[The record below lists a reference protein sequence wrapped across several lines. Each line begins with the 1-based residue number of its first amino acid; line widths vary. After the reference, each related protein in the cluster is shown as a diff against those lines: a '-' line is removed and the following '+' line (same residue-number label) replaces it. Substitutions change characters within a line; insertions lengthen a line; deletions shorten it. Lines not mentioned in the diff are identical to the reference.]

1 MKYWRGSLVL
11 GVGLNILLFNHTAL
25 LSLQLFFVILKD
37 AIMQI
42 EKALIN
48 DCLHVSKVSW
58 KFLIPTISNFAVIHP
73 MKIRYCFKKVAYF
86 FTVFLLLFLFINK
99 ILRLNNLKTETDI
112 NAKTWVFVIWFE
124 VIIYLLLHNLHDC
137 NFNLFCVFFTQMKQT
152 CLCDVFLDLFSNLF
166 QPFFKL
172 WLSLLFNI

>member
-48 DCLHVSKVSW
+48 DCLHVSKVS
-58 KFLIPTISNFAVIHP
+58 
-73 MKIRYCFKKVAYF
+73 
-86 FTVFLLLFLFINK
+86 
-99 ILRLNNLKTETDI
+99 
-112 NAKTWVFVIWFE
+112 
-124 VIIYLLLHNLHDC
+124 
-137 NFNLFCVFFTQMKQT
+137 
-152 CLCDVFLDLFSNLF
+152 
-166 QPFFKL
+166 
-172 WLSLLFNI
+172 